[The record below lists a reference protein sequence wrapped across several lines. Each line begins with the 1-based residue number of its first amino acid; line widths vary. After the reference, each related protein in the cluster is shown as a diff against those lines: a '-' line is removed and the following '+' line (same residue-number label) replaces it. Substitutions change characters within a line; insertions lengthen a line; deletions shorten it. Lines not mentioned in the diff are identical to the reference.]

1 MGQTARVDQ
10 TSQPAALS
18 SSPTDAHSAADDP
31 VDTRRRRTPL
41 SLLQPIPKDRRP
53 RRFAQLIVGLVLYGS
68 TMALM
73 VRSVL
78 GLDPWDVF
86 HFGIALHVP
95 LSLGTVIVIA
105 SVLVLLLWIPLRQRP
120 GIGTIANALII
131 GVTTDAVLSL
141 VPPTSSLWLR
151 IPYLVIGIV
160 GNALAGALY
169 IGAGLGPG
177 PRDGLMTGIVA
188 RGIGSIRLV
197 RTSIEVTV
205 LVIGWVLGGTV
216 GLGTVLYAVGIGPLL
231 HVLLPVFRLRAPGEV
246 PAVPAPAVHRS
257 RRFRRNRSS

>member
-1 MGQTARVDQ
+1 M
-10 TSQPAALS
+10 
-18 SSPTDAHSAADDP
+18 
-31 VDTRRRRTPL
+31 
-41 SLLQPIPKDRRP
+41 
-53 RRFAQLIVGLVLYGS
+53 VGLVLYGT

-86 HFGIALHVP
+86 HFGVALHVP

-120 GIGTIANALII
+120 GIGTIANALIV
-131 GVTTDAVLSL
+131 GVTTDVALSL

-151 IPYLVIGIV
+151 IPYLVIGIA

-216 GLGTVLYAVGIGPLL
+216 GLGTVLYAVSIGPLL
-231 HVLLPVFRLRAPGEV
+231 HLLLPVFRLRGPDELEA
-246 PAVPAPAVHRS
+246 ARS
-257 RRFRRNRSS
+257 ATGRRRRIRRSTRGWRAR